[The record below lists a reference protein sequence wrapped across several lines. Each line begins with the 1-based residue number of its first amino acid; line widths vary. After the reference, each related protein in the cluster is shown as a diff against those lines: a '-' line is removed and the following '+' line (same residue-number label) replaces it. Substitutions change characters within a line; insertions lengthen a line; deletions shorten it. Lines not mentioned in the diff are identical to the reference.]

1 MTPHWSQCNH
11 SCLHAEFLDRK
22 KHDKQQY
29 DDHKQELL
37 EKKLKSEMLKAGLEE
52 LFSEAH

>member
-1 MTPHWSQCNH
+1 MTPNWSQCNR
-11 SCLHAEFLDRK
+11 SCLHGDFLDRK

-52 LFSEAH
+52 LLSEAH